1 MRIDLRK
8 RQDVGIELLQIAE
21 IYKQYRPERTKTRHS
36 RRS

>member
-1 MRIDLRK
+1 MIVNLKK
-8 RQDVGIELLQIAE
+8 RQDAGITLLEIAE